1 MNIQCNKCK
10 SNFEIN
16 ETNIGAFSDGD
27 IEVKYLSCPNCNST
41 WQILTTNSEFRNLIN
56 QGQTLASKISI
67 AQKKHFRPTT
77 IKNLL
82 KKYEKNR
89 KEQLK
94 LRDELR
100 DVGEDLLKNAVKS
113 DKNEGQSHDTEG
125 TE

>member
-10 SNFEIN
+10 SNFETN

-27 IEVKYLSCPNCNST
+27 IEVKYLSCPHCNST

-56 QGQTLASKISI
+56 QGQTLAGKISI
-67 AQKKHFRPTT
+67 ARKKHFRPAT